1 MLYDVVKIGILTESE
16 NITKSIGGYL
26 IAINLNEDYSFNS
39 IDIEQF
45 QEKLIGRYL
54 YREDATKG
62 NKTAPIAP
70 LTEPEKTFEKISR
83 WFNTANEQK
92 ELSLNEKSV
101 LQNIVKTLETN
112 KENLIT
118 SIGQKSKEIPKKES
132 KFLTIKL
139 QDKYLGDDEVIR
151 KVYQIIEK
159 NKPKKSATKDQVCSI
174 CGQTKENISARTNVY
189 NFDTDDKPGFITGFN
204 QENYWKNIPVCD
216 ECRALMKK
224 GRDFIDNKLT
234 FKFYGLKYQLIIK
247 SLSENDEVLREIID
261 ILKDSQK
268 IISLKNNVIKKIT
281 NDENEILEFFTEK
294 ADSIAL
300 NLLFLQTQQ
309 SAERIL
315 LLIEDVLP
323 SRLRKIF
330 EAKSY
335 VDKLYETQR
344 EDQKNHFV
352 FTFGKIRTFFS
363 KSDEGKRNYD
373 LDKYFLEIVDAVFLG
388 KKIDFSFLAKFYMQ
402 VIRREFAN
410 DGYYLFRI
418 NDAMMCTS
426 FFEKLQLIDFEEVH
440 MEKSLFEEFFTKYG
454 KSFSKPERRGIFL
467 LGILTQM
474 LLNKQ
479 YTERSSKPFMKKL
492 KNLKMNEIDIKG
504 LLAEVQNKLEEY
516 DSFDKGKR
524 QIAEEASKYLL
535 EAGDNWKMSVD
546 EINYYFACGLNL
558 ADKIAEIV
566 YAKQK

>member
-39 IDIEQF
+39 IDMEQF

-70 LTEPEKTFEKISR
+70 LTQPEKTFEKISR
-83 WFNTANEQK
+83 WFNTAIEQE

-101 LQNIVKTLETN
+101 LQNILETLGKN

-118 SIGQKSKEIPKKES
+118 SIEQKSKEIPKKES

-335 VDKLYETQR
+335 VDKLYETQQ
-344 EDQKNHFV
+344 EDQKIHFV

-363 KSDEGKRNYD
+363 KSDEGKRNHD

-402 VIRREFAN
+402 VIRREFTN

-440 MEKSLFEEFFTKYG
+440 MEKSSFEEFFTKYG